1 MENGLMLLEGVE
13 ATVVVMAVP
22 AIDVDDDD
30 LFRVSRTV
38 GEGTMVILSPAALP
52 RENL

>member
-30 LFRVSRTV
+30 YSGYRKLWGRGRW
-38 GEGTMVILSPAALP
+38 
-52 RENL
+52 